1 MASLHHRKSVLPQGA
16 VNCCELRHSPSRPMK
31 EGWEQRRQN
40 RRWVRTCEKAPAA
53 LRYSPRS
60 AVLGP
65 MHAWRGPHSAEVA
78 MLRPYFPY
86 RSFVVTIPNEAQVTM
101 RKTRVWI

>member
-1 MASLHHRKSVLPQGA
+1 MTFPPHGRLVPNLPTRRLSVQG
-16 VNCCELRHSPSRPMK
+16 RPPDQTVGILFK
-31 EGWEQRRQN
+31 
-40 RRWVRTCEKAPAA
+40 TCPTAPAA